1 MNKALLFGGIAFA
14 LVSFSSCKHG
24 DKTEEQ
30 ELGAGMIRMDLTPY
44 GLPATIDIPDTARK
58 PHVIEA
64 RPDGSIHISV
74 AKGFDFTINVSGMT
88 MDRKK
93 KDINGDDV
101 DKFQSWVVQDSNT
114 VLYKTQMVNEEFH
127 FYAILKK
134 DGKTF
139 FVEDLRQGPDGN
151 VSTFTQQD
159 AQAMLNAA
167 KTMMPLAA
175 PAKTNS

>member
-1 MNKALLFGGIAFA
+1 MNKAFILGGVVMA

-24 DKTEEQ
+24 AEEAP
-30 ELGAGMIRMDLTPY
+30 LAAGMIRMDLSPM
-44 GLPATIDIPDTARK
+44 GLPATIDIPDTTKK

-74 AKGFDFTINVSGMT
+74 AKGFDFTINVSGMP

-101 DKFQSWVVQDSNT
+101 DKFQSWVVQDSNAI
-114 VLYKTQMVNEEFH
+114 LYKTQMVNEEFH
-127 FYAILKK
+127 FYAILHK

-139 FVEDLRQGPDGN
+139 YAEDLRQGPDGN
-151 VSTFTQQD
+151 
-159 AQAMLNAA
+159 
-167 KTMMPLAA
+167 
-175 PAKTNS
+175 